1 LFSLR
6 AYALAITTSLVLIL
20 PAAAAA
26 QAPAPDGSGGAV
38 YQQPTP
44 VPTPPPPPP
53 PPAQVNLTVPG
64 AVAQLMPDGTAAAPA
79 DAPPQVQNAIWAA
92 NKIQDKPYIYGG
104 GHGNFE
110 SKGYDCSGTV
120 SYALHAGGLLASP
133 LDSGSFMK
141 WGERGAGQWITVYTN
156 PGHAYAV
163 IAGLRLD
170 TSAAAVTRATSA
182 QYKKALE
189 RGPRWRPTERSS
201 RGFKRRHP
209 LGF

>member
-6 AYALAITTSLVLIL
+6 VYALTITTSLFFAL
-20 PAAAAA
+20 PAVATA

-38 YQQPTP
+38 YQAPA
-44 VPTPPPPPP
+44 PPPPPP
-53 PPAQVNLTVPG
+53 PPAPAQVNLTVPG
-64 AVAQLMPDGTAAAPA
+64 AIAQLMPDGTAAAPA
-79 DAPPQVQNAIWAA
+79 DAPPQVQAAIWAA
-92 NKIQDKPYIYGG
+92 NTIQDKPYIYGG
-104 GHGNFE
+104 GHRDFD

-120 SYALHAGGLLASP
+120 SYALHAGGLLESP
-133 LDSGSFMK
+133 LDSGSFMR
-141 WGERGAGQWITVYTN
+141 WGERGKGQWITIYTN
-156 PGHAYAV
+156 PGHAYMV

-170 TSAAAVTRATSA
+170 TSSASVTRARSA